1 LENNVITS
9 ENIESHPFI
18 ENYKKQ
24 LAKEIE
30 KQLREQERERT
41 PSSLSHTLEF
51 PTRQTTP
58 YPTRNGL
65 KGKDIDI
72 KFEPDKDRVSTP
84 YPELNNS
91 NLSYL
96 SD

>member
-1 LENNVITS
+1 
-9 ENIESHPFI
+9 
-18 ENYKKQ
+18 
-24 LAKEIE
+24 
-30 KQLREQERERT
+30 
-41 PSSLSHTLEF
+41 
-51 PTRQTTP
+51 
-58 YPTRNGL
+58 L

-72 KFEPDKDRVSTP
+72 QFEPDKDRVSTP